1 MKEPYYRQV
10 LISDNGEYGMLMLR
24 THLGELP
31 VEEIPKDSLFALEEG
46 FEDAFE
52 KNSEPKFIDHG
63 LEDYAEFE
71 KAVWLFL
78 QQKPIRQDLEFLH
91 PGWGAFYENDVWA
104 VEYQMSLGAALI
116 FCLILTWFLLESI
129 RMLFWSMLIFMSC
142 ILGILGL
149 AGWTGWPIDLS
160 LYISFGLV
168 SVAAI
173 ADVVHVL
180 SGYLYFQ
187 QQGLKHM
194 QVIRNVFSKT
204 AMACLL
210 TSITTAIG
218 IFSLYFINLKVI
230 QTMGLLAGIGVLFAF
245 ILTIILLP
253 ILINMFPPRPCLLY
267 TSDAADE

>member
-1 MKEPYYRQV
+1 
-10 LISDNGEYGMLMLR
+10 
-24 THLGELP
+24 
-31 VEEIPKDSLFALEEG
+31 
-46 FEDAFE
+46 
-52 KNSEPKFIDHG
+52 
-63 LEDYAEFE
+63 
-71 KAVWLFL
+71 
-78 QQKPIRQDLEFLH
+78 
-91 PGWGAFYENDVWA
+91 
-104 VEYQMSLGAALI
+104 MSLGVALI
-116 FCLILTWFLLESI
+116 FSLILTWFLLGSI
-129 RMLFWSMLIFMSC
+129 RMLIWSMLIFMSC
-142 ILGILGL
+142 ILGVLGL

-194 QVIRNVFSKT
+194 QVMRNVLSKT

-253 ILINMFPPRPCLLY
+253 VLINMFPPRPSKRSTISLNKALRVVQ
-267 TSDAADE
+267 SIILILEKRMKDIRKASSSALERFQSS

>member
-1 MKEPYYRQV
+1 
-10 LISDNGEYGMLMLR
+10 
-24 THLGELP
+24 
-31 VEEIPKDSLFALEEG
+31 
-46 FEDAFE
+46 
-52 KNSEPKFIDHG
+52 
-63 LEDYAEFE
+63 
-71 KAVWLFL
+71 
-78 QQKPIRQDLEFLH
+78 
-91 PGWGAFYENDVWA
+91 
-104 VEYQMSLGAALI
+104 
-116 FCLILTWFLLESI
+116 
-129 RMLFWSMLIFMSC
+129 MLIFMTC
-142 ILGILGL
+142 ILGVLGL

-160 LYISFGLV
+160 LYIAFGLI

-194 QVIRNVFSKT
+194 HVMRNVFSKT

-253 ILINMFPPRPCLLY
+253 VLINMFPPGPSKRNTISLNKALRWVQFIILILERTNERYPKSILLCFSSVSIFLILG
-267 TSDAADE
+267 TSRIEIDTVFKDYFPIESGVRQPLN